1 MSAATLSMPGA
12 TPPPGVELG
21 PLVPV
26 YRRAPVEF
34 VRGRGVELFDADG
47 RAWLDLS
54 SGIAVNA
61 LGHGDAGVAG
71 VIRNAL
77 ECGLIHISNLYHN
90 APGRALAEA
99 LVARSF
105 ASSVFFC
112 NSGAEANEGAFKF
125 ARRWAREVGGEGK
138 TGIVAL
144 RGAFH
149 GRLFATLAATDRAA
163 YRAPFLPLTEGVT
176 IAERDL
182 GALAELLAPDHIAAV
197 IVEPVQGESGVRL
210 LDPAFLH
217 GLRKLTGERRIALIF
232 DEVQCGLGR
241 TGHLFAH
248 QALDVEPDIMTLA
261 KPLAG
266 GLPMGAILTTGE
278 IALAMRPGDHG
289 STFGGGPFV
298 SAVALHVVERLSDPV
313 LLDSVRANGIW
324 LGEQLD
330 QLAAR
335 TGRVRAVRG
344 KGYIWGVDVMDQAA
358 LVVGRAFDLG
368 LLICTAGEH
377 TLRLLPPLI
386 ATRDDLSR
394 GLAMLEEAIH

>member
-1 MSAATLSMPGA
+1 MSAAALPMLG
-12 TPPPGVELG
+12 TPNSGVEPG

-34 VRGRGVELFDADG
+34 VRGRGVELFDANG

-61 LGHGDAGVAG
+61 LGHGDARVAE

-77 ECGLIHISNLYHN
+77 ESGLIHISNLYHN

-99 LVARSF
+99 LVARCF

-125 ARRWAREVGGEGK
+125 ARRWAREVGGEEK

-163 YRAPFLPLTEGVT
+163 YRAPFLPLTSGVT

-182 GALAELLAPDHIAAV
+182 CALAELLAPERVAAV
-197 IVEPVQGESGVRL
+197 IVEPVQGEGGVRL
-210 LDPAFLH
+210 LEPAFLH
-217 GLRKLTGERRIALIF
+217 GLRELTAERRIALIF

-248 QALDVEPDIMTLA
+248 QAIGVEPDIMTLA

-278 IALAMRPGDHG
+278 IASAIRPGDHA
-289 STFGGGPFV
+289 STFGGGPLV
-298 SAVALHVVERLSDPV
+298 SAVALHVVERLSDPT
-313 LLDSVRANGIW
+313 LLDAVRANGTW

-330 QLAAR
+330 RLSVR

-344 KGYIWGVDVMDQAA
+344 KGYIWGLDVMDQAA
-358 LVVGRAFDLG
+358 LVVGRAFELG
-368 LLICTAGEH
+368 LLICSAGEH

-386 ATRDDLSR
+386 ATRDDLAR
-394 GLAMLEEAIH
+394 GLAMLEEVIH